1 MVKRAL
7 IYGGNGDLAQKF
19 ASQLI
24 TSGLKVDVVFRND
37 ADSECIKIYNN
48 VYIEKSGYQ
57 NFEPSLLYDI
67 IFFPQ
72 GIFEPKPYIETNAD
86 ILMKEFQVG
95 LLDIMTLTRKHLDL
109 LKNENIDTDRR
120 VDFAYIGSTSAYA
133 GFKNTAIYCAV
144 KHGLLG
150 FVRAMN
156 DEYSQT
162 NIRFWLFSMGSMK
175 TKMGLRVAGQDHNTF
190 LDPGAVAKRISE
202 SILTESNLF
211 EPEQIIRRR
220 VIQ

>member
-1 MVKRAL
+1 VKRAL
-7 IYGGNGDLAQKF
+7 IYGGSGDLAQKF

-24 TSGLKVDVVFRND
+24 ASGVLVDIVFRSD
-37 ADSECIKIYNN
+37 AKDDEYAKKYNN
-48 VYIEKSGYQ
+48 IYIEKLGYQ
-57 NFEPSLLYDI
+57 DFEPSAPYDI

-72 GIFEPKPYIETNAD
+72 GIFEPTPYIETD
-86 ILMKEFQVG
+86 VDTLKKEFQVG
-95 LLDIMTLTRKHLDL
+95 LLDIMNLTRKHLDL
-109 LKNENIDTDRR
+109 LKENIDADRR

-156 DEYSQT
+156 DEYSHT

-175 TKMGLRVAGQDHNTF
+175 TKMGLKVAGQDHNTF
-190 LDPGAVAKRISE
+190 LDAGDVAKRISE
-202 SILTESNLF
+202 SLMAENNLF

-220 VIQ
+220 VIR